1 MLLGRTLWAI
11 LLTLGAALFLTIV
24 FMPDWAAGYRPQ
36 WVALT
41 VIFWITTLPERVGVF
56 WAFFA
61 GLMLDVVTGSLL
73 GQHALSFT
81 VMGYLTVELEQR
93 IALFRA
99 WQQSV
104 SIWLI
109 LTVER
114 LLWLWVLS
122 ATNQP
127 TPSLSYWNATLVSML
142 LWPWF
147 SALLSRLVR
156 RLNLT

>member
-1 MLLGRTLWAI
+1 MLAGRTPWVI
-11 LLTLGAALFLTIV
+11 VLTLGAAGFLSIV
-24 FMPDWAAGYRPQ
+24 HMPDWAVDYRPQ
-36 WVALT
+36 WTAMT
-41 VIFWITTLPERVGVF
+41 VIFWITTLPDRVGVF

-61 GLMLDVVTGSLL
+61 GLMMDVVTGSLL
-73 GQHALSFT
+73 GQHALSFS

-99 WQQSV
+99 WQQAV

-114 LLWLWVLS
+114 LLSLWVLS

-127 TPSLSYWNATLVSML
+127 TPSLSYWTTTFVSML

-147 SALLSRLVR
+147 AAALRGLVR
-156 RLNLT
+156 RLDLA

>member
-1 MLLGRTLWAI
+1 MPD
-11 LLTLGAALFLTIV
+11 GAA
-24 FMPDWAAGYRPQ
+24 DYRPQ

-41 VIFWITTLPERVGVF
+41 VIFWITTLPNRIGVF

-73 GQHALSFT
+73 GRHALSFS

-99 WQQSV
+99 WQQAV

-114 LLWLWVLS
+114 LLSLWVLS

-127 TPSLSYWNATLVSML
+127 TPALSYWTATFVSML

-147 SALLSRLVR
+147 AIVLRGIVR
-156 RLNLT
+156 RLDLT